1 MINWR
6 LCFSFFWYNEIIEKV
21 VVKMKINKFMF
32 REYDIRGLYG
42 KDIDEEVSYLIGKA
56 FGTKLKRLGKDTT
69 LVGYD
74 NRYSSPV
81 IEKNLVR
88 GIIECGIDVV
98 RLGLV
103 TTPMYYY
110 GWDLLDI
117 HCGVMVTASHNPKDD
132 NGFKFSYNG
141 IHNAYGDSTLELY
154 NMIVSEDFISSE
166 TVGRIR
172 NVDIR
177 EDYIKM
183 ITSGIELGDRKL
195 KVIYDCGNGTTSIV
209 ADDIFRVFQ
218 DKLELIPL
226 FNESDSSFP
235 NHHPDPAVEENLSI
249 LKEKVCEYQAD
260 VGIAFDGDGDRV
272 GVIDEKGKFLDIDK
286 YMIIIW
292 RDLVHKNVDKRTFYD
307 VKCSLALKEELDKL
321 GVDNEF
327 YRTGNSY
334 TKAKSVEG
342 NYPFSG
348 ELSGHVFFR
357 DKFNGYDDGIYAG
370 LRLIEILSHHRET
383 LSELLNGISSYEST
397 PEIKVPT
404 EDAIKFTIISQV
416 KEYCQRKGYDILLV
430 DGVKV
435 FFEDGAALVRAS
447 NTGPNI
453 TTRFEAKT
461 KTRLIEIQDEFM
473 NLIETLKAE
482 RK

>member
-1 MINWR
+1 MINK
-6 LCFSFFWYNEIIEKV
+6 YI
-21 VVKMKINKFMF
+21 F
-32 REYDIRGLYG
+32 REYDIRGVYG
-42 KDIDEEVSYLIGKA
+42 KDITEELAYLLGKA
-56 FGTKLKRLGKDTT
+56 FGTKLRRLNKDTT

-74 NRYSSPV
+74 NRYSSPSL
-81 IEKNLVR
+81 EKELVKGMR
-88 GIIECGIDVV
+88 ECGVNVV

-110 GWDLLDI
+110 AWDLLHI
-117 HCGVMVTASHNPKDD
+117 PCGMMITASHNPKDE

-141 IHNAYGDSTLELY
+141 IHNAYGDSSKELY
-154 NMIVSEDFISSE
+154 QMIMDKDFITE
-166 TVGRIR
+166 EELGEEKE
-172 NVDIR
+172 VDIK

-183 ITSGIELGDRKL
+183 ITSGIDLGERKI

-209 ADDIFRVFQ
+209 ADEIFNHFK

-226 FNESDSSFP
+226 FNTSDSNFP
-235 NHHPDPAVEENLSI
+235 HHHPDPAVEENLSI
-249 LKEKVCEYQAD
+249 LKEKVKTLHAD

-272 GVIDEKGKFLDIDK
+272 GVIDNQGKFLSIDK
-286 YMIIIW
+286 FMILVW
-292 RDLVHKNVDKRTFYD
+292 RYLVTFPNIEKKTFYD
-307 VKCSLALKEELDKL
+307 IKCSLALKEELDKL
-321 GVDNEF
+321 GVENEF

-334 TKAKSVEG
+334 TKEKSYLG

-370 LRLIEILSHHRET
+370 LRLIEILSKSDKKIT
-383 LSELLNGISSYEST
+383 ELLENIPIYQST
-397 PEIKVPT
+397 PEIKVQVPD
-404 EDAIKFTIISQV
+404 EIKFKIVDEIT
-416 KEYCQRKGYDILLV
+416 KYCQEKGYHILLV

-435 FFEDGAALVRAS
+435 FFEDGSALVRAS

-461 KTRLIEIQDEFM
+461 KEKLKIIETEFM
-473 NLIETLKAE
+473 NLISEKLNQ
-482 RK
+482 